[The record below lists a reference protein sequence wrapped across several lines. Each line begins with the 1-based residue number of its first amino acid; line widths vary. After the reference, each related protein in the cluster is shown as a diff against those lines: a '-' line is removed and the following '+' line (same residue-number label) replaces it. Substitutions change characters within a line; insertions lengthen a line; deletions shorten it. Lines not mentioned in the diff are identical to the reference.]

1 MGESTPECC
10 AFSFDPLPG
19 ACVVRRYR
27 GWERGM
33 TILLAI
39 LTALVSIAA
48 VGLSAYNIGECRGYR
63 DGWEEGYSDGLE
75 SGYDD
80 GQLAGLRERRHET
93 S

>member
-1 MGESTPECC
+1 
-10 AFSFDPLPG
+10 
-19 ACVVRRYR
+19 
-27 GWERGM
+27 M

-39 LTALVSIAA
+39 LSALVSTAV
-48 VGLSAYNIGECRGYR
+48 VGLSAYNIGERRGYR

-80 GQLAGLRERRHET
+80 GQLAGSRERRHET

>member
-1 MGESTPECC
+1 
-10 AFSFDPLPG
+10 
-19 ACVVRRYR
+19 
-27 GWERGM
+27 M

-39 LTALVSIAA
+39 LSALVATAA
-48 VGLSAYNIGECRGYR
+48 VGVSAYTIGERRGYR

-80 GQLAGLRERRHET
+80 GQLAGLREDRHET

>member
-1 MGESTPECC
+1 
-10 AFSFDPLPG
+10 
-19 ACVVRRYR
+19 
-27 GWERGM
+27 M

-39 LTALVSIAA
+39 LSALVSTAT
-48 VGLSAYNIGECRGYR
+48 VGLSAYTIGERRGYR